1 MPRLIALFLI
11 AGCLTT
17 LSYAQYAEDS
27 PPPFEV
33 YGLASG
39 LKTVDGTGTLVVVN
53 PGPNQPLGF
62 TPSGLAS
69 GARAGFVWR
78 HERVGLVADLGF
90 HKYSDRTGST
100 SLAPLMVGL
109 RVYSDEG
116 TFTSRP
122 ARGLCWPVEGWTFG

>member
-1 MPRLIALFLI
+1 MQRLLALFLI
-11 AGCLTT
+11 SGCLTT

-53 PGPNQPLGF
+53 PGPTQALGF
-62 TPSGLAS
+62 TPCGLAS

-78 HERVGLVADLGF
+78 HERVRLFADLGF
-90 HKYSDRTGST
+90 HESCDRTGSS
-100 SLAPLMVGL
+100 SLPPLMSGM
-109 RVYSDEG
+109 
-116 TFTSRP
+116 P
-122 ARGLCWPVEGWTFG
+122 AV